1 METNVTINLKNLENN
16 AKAICKKY
24 NDYKYKIAVVKSNA
38 YGHGYKVVNSFIKGG
53 INYIAVS
60 YLYEALEVRK
70 YNKDIP
76 ILCMQPIDVKK
87 RDIAIRNDITI
98 TVHTLDYL
106 KELIKDLDRK
116 IKVHIKIDSGMNRL
130 GFKDAKSFNEAYKL
144 IEKNKFIYLEG
155 LYTHFATTG
164 IFDKNWD
171 NQVERFV
178 DITVD
183 IDLEKIDI
191 VHLYSSTSLLDH
203 KKLSFANAFRV
214 GIAIYGYNV
223 SPHYSNKGLKNK
235 LRNLRNYLLR
245 TRYNISAVN
254 YDVDIDLKRAM
265 TMSTYIIQIKEI
277 KKGEPIGYG
286 GKPCKEDMLVAVLP
300 IGYAN
305 GIGHSSN
312 RYVIINDKKYYMVG
326 SMSMNMM
333 MIKVDKS
340 VKLSDEVIVLG
351 KDITLGEMARFK
363 NSQISEVLLEIGNNN
378 FIKYIGG

>member
-16 AKAICKKY
+16 AKAICEKY

-130 GFKDAKSFNEAYKL
+130 GFKDVKSFNEAYKL

-245 TRYNISAVN
+245 ARYNISAVN
-254 YDVDIDLKRAM
+254 YDVDIDL
-265 TMSTYIIQIKEI
+265 
-277 KKGEPIGYG
+277 
-286 GKPCKEDMLVAVLP
+286 
-300 IGYAN
+300 
-305 GIGHSSN
+305 
-312 RYVIINDKKYYMVG
+312 
-326 SMSMNMM
+326 
-333 MIKVDKS
+333 
-340 VKLSDEVIVLG
+340 
-351 KDITLGEMARFK
+351 
-363 NSQISEVLLEIGNNN
+363 
-378 FIKYIGG
+378 

>member
-265 TMSTYIIQIKEI
+265 TMSTYIIQIKKI

-305 GIGHSSN
+305 GIGHSNN